1 MPPTLTPSA
10 DMATLFSPAAPT
22 LWKKAGPAGRNH
34 MSLFAP
40 AQSVPSAPNMSGMLL
55 PAPAAIAFGLALLL
69 LLLLLPPLPFTGMA
83 VDAGVVGPP
92 KTLGMWKSLGMSN
105 GMAEMLAGVT
115 ARSVSW
121 LAS

>member
-34 MSLFAP
+34 MSLLAP
-40 AQSVPSAPNMSGMLL
+40 AQSVPSGPNMSGMLL
-55 PAPAAIAFGLALLL
+55 PLPVPIVFELVLL
-69 LLLLLPPLPFTGMA
+69 PLPFTGMA

-92 KTLGMWKSLGMSN
+92 NTLGMWKSLGMSN

-121 LAS
+121 SASSGFRI